1 MGLGGG
7 GRTRVSP
14 GSPSAPLPGCQST
27 ARPGLQD
34 HGSPASGD
42 SPRQSWA
49 GGPAWGQG
57 GGVSRGS
64 RPHPTQAQP
73 SPPGHIMSPEPPN
86 TPSLPT
92 PSPKWT
98 GLSSSPE
105 RPWVKPGE
113 GGRPGSVGEAL
124 GPQGLLGPVSPGP
137 LSAQSPGL
145 PCDLPHTPRRASF
158 PPSHALP
165 LSPQGAWAPLP
176 HPTVPGLPEDSGVG
190 WGCRPKADSAPLLL
204 ICVTRANPPPPG
216 APVSPVSG

>member
-1 MGLGGG
+1 MGPGGG

-27 ARPGLQD
+27 ARPGLHD

-42 SPRQSWA
+42 SPRRSWA

-113 GGRPGSVGEAL
+113 GGEAQLCGRGPRPPGASGTRLSWAPLSSDCPLVFPVTSHT
-124 GPQGLLGPVSPGP
+124 PQGELVSHLPMP
-137 LSAQSPGL
+137 SPRVPREPGL
-145 PCDLPHTPRRASF
+145 P
-158 PPSHALP
+158 
-165 LSPQGAWAPLP
+165 SPIPQCQIFRKTL
-176 HPTVPGLPEDSGVG
+176 G
-190 WGCRPKADSAPLLL
+190 WGG
-204 ICVTRANPPPPG
+204 G
-216 APVSPVSG
+216 AGQRQIQLHCFLSV